1 MTDRTPHPT
10 SNTSHDDRYRRGT
23 TVLDEINGQSVVDL
37 VADLHDVSPEMGYQV
52 VAWAYGEMY
61 ARPNLSHRDRQLV
74 TLGML
79 ASQGGEE
86 GELRAHI
93 PLALEVGLTA
103 DEIVEV
109 FLHSIAYCGFPRAI
123 NATKVAKQIFAQR
136 GIKSAGS

>member
-1 MTDRTPHPT
+1 MTNHASHPT
-10 SNTSHDDRYRRGT
+10 SDTSHDDRYRRGT
-23 TVLDEINGQSVVDL
+23 AVLDQIHGTSIVDL
-37 VADLHDVSPEMGYQV
+37 VADLQDVSPEMGYQV

-93 PLALEVGLTA
+93 PLALEVGLTP

-123 NATKVAKQIFAQR
+123 NATKVLKQIFAEHD
-136 GIKSAGS
+136 ITAGRS